1 MGKEITVELIK
12 GKFRVVTPVVE
23 ESSIKEEGRK
33 ALKNLADICLE
44 ILDVKHKK

>member
-1 MGKEITVELIK
+1 VFK
-12 GKFRVVTPVVE
+12 GKFRVVTPLVE
-23 ESSIKEEGRK
+23 ELSIREEGRK

>member
-1 MGKEITVELIK
+1 MYH
-12 GKFRVVTPVVE
+12 VVFNPVAG
-23 ESSIKEEGRK
+23 GRK